1 MEPAFNILNKQ
12 HRNSRADFRGDHKK
26 WRDISSQTKKKEAQY
41 RRELGK
47 TGGGPAPSS
56 VVAIIGKMSVEGI
69 EGVLDTDDVNGMD
82 LFMVEELWLSPPM
95 TSESE
100 RAVVPSHVPSQ
111 SPGPSRALPGGPA
124 ATPTLPKSPSHGEH
138 LQMKKKKCAVK
149 RKRTMEG
156 VYDLQ
161 CQVLEREMEKN
172 KLEMEKTKLQIDLLR
187 SLNAGVAPGGRSAL
201 AELFSSL
208 SR

>member
-1 MEPAFNILNKQ
+1 MINKYI
-12 HRNSRADFRGDHKK
+12 
-26 WRDISSQTKKKEAQY
+26 DIYEFQ
-41 RRELGK
+41 
-47 TGGGPAPSS
+47 
-56 VVAIIGKMSVEGI
+56 VVAIIGKTSVEGI

-111 SPGPSRALPGGPA
+111 SPGPSHALPGGPA
-124 ATPTLPKSPSHGEH
+124 ATLTLPKSPSDGEH

>member
-1 MEPAFNILNKQ
+1 
-12 HRNSRADFRGDHKK
+12 
-26 WRDISSQTKKKEAQY
+26 
-41 RRELGK
+41 
-47 TGGGPAPSS
+47 
-56 VVAIIGKMSVEGI
+56 
-69 EGVLDTDDVNGMD
+69 
-82 LFMVEELWLSPPM
+82 M

-100 RAVVPSHVPSQ
+100 RAFVPSHVPSQ
-111 SPGPSRALPGGPA
+111 SPGPSHALPDSPA

-149 RKRTMEG
+149 RKRTAED

-161 CQVLEREMEKN
+161 CQVLEQEMEKN
-172 KLEMEKTKLQIDLLR
+172 KLEMEKTQLQIDLLR

-201 AELFSSL
+201 AELFTSL